1 MNAYV
6 TLICLFL
13 LLDCYLALF
22 SILSMSYQ
30 YVFAI
35 IYDNILPS
43 VTTIK
48 VEFDGEVEN
57 IPNKISKILLVAFD
71 V

>member
-22 SILSMSYQ
+22 SILSMFYQ

-35 IYDNILPS
+35 IYDNMKI
-43 VTTIK
+43 
-48 VEFDGEVEN
+48 GHN
-57 IPNKISKILLVAFD
+57 PNYKQVKLAFGT
-71 V
+71 